1 MTNLK
6 RYKNRIEIF
15 LSGDSGQRFFNFAYS
30 IGAAIVILGALF
42 KILHLPGGNL
52 LLSVGMGTEVL
63 MFILT
68 AFDRPPRAYAWEE
81 VFPVLESHDP
91 ADRPAPGASGG
102 VSGVVIASSGGGNGD
117 SNGDGVAVSP
127 ADAAVG
133 MPTGGTVVVGSVG
146 AVGAV
151 GTVGAVGAAAPQL
164 PEFDSA
170 AISEA
175 GQGYVDQL
183 RAVVDEMAEMRRSTQ
198 ALNTLYEMQLKNLSS
213 QLGVTEGTGRDL
225 ERMRRL
231 IEQSAEQSRVYCEQT
246 ALMAE
251 NMRQLN
257 EIYARM
263 IAAMSRQAP
272 ANS

>member
-52 LLSVGMGTEVL
+52 LLSIGMGTEVL

-102 VSGVVIASSGGGNGD
+102 VSGVVIAGNGESD
-117 SNGDGVAVSP
+117 VNGGSYGDGAAVSQPGTAVTSP
-127 ADAAVG
+127 A
-133 MPTGGTVVVGSVG
+133 GGTVVVG
-146 AVGAV
+146 AVGA
-151 GTVGAVGAAAPQL
+151 TAPRL
-164 PEFDSA
+164 PEFDSS

-257 EIYARM
+257 DIYARM

>member
-102 VSGVVIASSGGGNGD
+102 VSGVVIAGNGD
-117 SNGDGVAVSP
+117 GSCVGNGDGVAFSP
-127 ADAAVG
+127 TDAAVG
-133 MPTGGTVVVGSVG
+133 APTGGTVVVGSVG

-151 GTVGAVGAAAPQL
+151 GAAAPQL
-164 PEFDSA
+164 PEFDST

-175 GQGYVDQL
+175 GQGYVEQL

-257 EIYARM
+257 DIYARM

>member
-42 KILHLPGGNL
+42 KILHLPGGNF

-91 ADRPAPGASGG
+91 SDRPAQGA
-102 VSGVVIASSGGGNGD
+102 A
-117 SNGDGVAVSP
+117 
-127 ADAAVG
+127 
-133 MPTGGTVVVGSVG
+133 G
-146 AVGAV
+146 AVGGVVVAAS
-151 GTVGAVGAAAPQL
+151 GDAAAPADGSAVAASPIAVAPGSAVATPQL
-164 PEFDSA
+164 PEFDA
-170 AISEA
+170 TAISEA

-225 ERMRRL
+225 ERMRHL
-231 IEQSAEQSRVYCEQT
+231 IEQSAEQSRAYCEQT

-257 EIYARM
+257 DIYARM
-263 IAAMSRQAP
+263 IAAMSRQTP